1 MAQRVII
8 TLTTALERRLII
20 ADEPTASLDP
30 SVSMEKLQILEQLRD
45 QRGVGILLITHDSGM
60 AARLADGVVVMC
72 GGAIG
77 ETADVRTIFKAPC
90 HA

>member
-1 MAQRVII
+1 M
-8 TLTTALERRLII
+8 TTALERRLII

-45 QRGVGILLITHDSGM
+45 QRGVGILLITHDSGV
-60 AARLADGVVVMC
+60 AARLADGVVVMS

-90 HA
+90 HP